1 MIEYLFVLFVLIV
14 VNLVLLLKSIKII
27 RTGEKA
33 IIERMGKYMRTID
46 SGVIFVIPLV
56 DKVIKVNM
64 REQLADIP
72 PQEVTTKDNVMVKV
86 RPVIHYQVLNP
97 VKVIYN
103 VTDFE
108 KSFVSLVQTTV
119 KDLVSGKRSRSLDS
133 AEFADELQEMLNEA
147 TEPWGVIVTRGGFQ
161 EVESVNDF

>member
-1 MIEYLFVLFVLIV
+1 MIEYALVLLVLMV

-33 IIERMGKYMRTID
+33 IIQRMGKYVKTAG
-46 SGVIFVIPLV
+46 SGLIFVIPLV

-72 PQEVTTKDNVMVKV
+72 PQKVTTKDNVTVKV
-86 RPVIHYQVLNP
+86 KPLVYYQVLDP

-103 VTDFE
+103 VTDFK
-108 KSFVSLVQTTV
+108 KSFISLVQTTV
-119 KDLVSGKRSRSLDS
+119 KDMVSGKTSRSLDS
-133 AEFADELQEMLNEA
+133 AEIADELQEILNDA
-147 TEPWGVIVTRGGFQ
+147 TEPWGVTVTRVGIQ
-161 EVESVNDF
+161 EAESVNDF